1 MTCVHPL
8 VYIEIIVMI
17 IIMPLY
23 VAIAVNSSLIIGK
36 LKIDIDD
43 SAPIHSKKDL
53 SAQEFHGLF
62 TESFQPVS
70 KFGK

>member
-1 MTCVHPL
+1 MFSLHKK
-8 VYIEIIVMI
+8 YIYFNSGQLRMRAEIER
-17 IIMPLY
+17 
-23 VAIAVNSSLIIGK
+23 
-36 LKIDIDD
+36 
-43 SAPIHSKKDL
+43 SATYSIPVLQGVFYSKKDL